1 MLLKLNVLTQMLE
14 AGFVK
19 TLPLFR
25 ELHDAKKIMF
35 VKVPL
40 KRKFRISDSC
50 LIIEFA
56 PYLDTI
62 PTFFSHT
69 VIEYCHLSAAKTALS
84 RHWLYYF
91 HDVLKM
97 SSDYGRRD
105 RCSKPPKNN
114 L

>member
-19 TLPLFR
+19 TLPLFQ

-35 VKVPL
+35 LKVPL

-62 PTFFSHT
+62 PTFFFAYGNRILPSQRGQNSVVT
-69 VIEYCHLSAAKTALS
+69 SLVVLLS
-84 RHWLYYF
+84 
-91 HDVLKM
+91 
-97 SSDYGRRD
+97 
-105 RCSKPPKNN
+105 
-114 L
+114 